1 MTYKEDGFRAF
12 YHQFCVVPITKKVRK
27 LLDGF
32 PGENEA
38 NGILT
43 YGYYDR
49 EVGLTLEVLAA
60 ALMDGEHARFGV
72 SSNTISSKIR
82 IDVVAEDN
90 CFFFPDDNGSLS
102 KRYANKLKTLEAYN
116 ADEYVERTR
125 RMMFLDDCRHE
136 RYIDDIKVIFAK
148 NGLQR
153 EEIWT
158 RITGL
163 TENRIIGVLLNEL
176 YQDFGYHEGDIV
188 MFFAQKTD
196 GDKFVCVADIN
207 ANQKITA
214 EDLADG
220 SVLEAVVS
228 RFNKKQNEENLIE
241 VLAVLRD
248 SNVWI
253 PCNAVMADEDRNQIE
268 SMIKNNA
275 GDIEKLVGEKINT
288 KGAMRLI
295 PDVLQSGDE
304 FYFPIFSTVEAMG
317 EYGESFSKV
326 QHSVLKAISMAKN
339 NEKNISG
346 LVLNAFTEPFILDKD
361 LWNAFEKM
369 ESSL

>member
-12 YHQFCVVPITKKVRK
+12 YHQFCVVPITKKIRK

-43 YGYYDR
+43 YGYYDC
-49 EVGLTLEVLAA
+49 EAGLTLEVLAA
-60 ALMDGEHARFGV
+60 ALMDDEQARFGV

-82 IDVVAEDN
+82 IDTVAEDN
-90 CFFFPDDNGSLS
+90 CFFFSDDNGSLS
-102 KRYANKLKTLEAYN
+102 KRYADKLKTLRTYD

-125 RMMFLDDCRHE
+125 MMMFLDDCRHE
-136 RYIDDIKVIFAK
+136 RYIDDVKVIFAK
-148 NGLQR
+148 IGLQR

-163 TENRIIGVLLNEL
+163 TENRIIGVLLNEP
-176 YQDFGYHEGDIV
+176 YQNFGYHEGDTV

-196 GDKFVCVADIN
+196 DDKFICVADIN

-214 EDLADG
+214 EDLTDG

-228 RFNKKQNEENLIE
+228 KFNKKQNKENLIE

-253 PCNAVMADEDRNQIE
+253 PCNAVIADEDRNQIE
-268 SMIKNNA
+268 SMIKNSG
-275 GDIEKLVGEKINT
+275 GDVEKLIGEKINT

-295 PDVLQSGDE
+295 PDILQSGDE
-304 FYFPIFSTVEAMG
+304 FYFPIFSTVESMG

-326 QHSVLKAISMAKN
+326 QHSVLKAISMARN
-339 NEKNISG
+339 NERNISG
-346 LVLNAFTEPFILDKD
+346 LVLNAFTEPFILNKD
-361 LWNAFEKM
+361 FWNAVENM
-369 ESSL
+369 ESLL